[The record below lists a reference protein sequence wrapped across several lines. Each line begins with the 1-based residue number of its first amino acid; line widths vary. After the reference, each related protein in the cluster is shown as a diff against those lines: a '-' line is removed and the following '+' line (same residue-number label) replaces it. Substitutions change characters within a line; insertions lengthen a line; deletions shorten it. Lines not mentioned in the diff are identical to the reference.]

1 MQKREAI
8 VREIEKR
15 MSEVIANVYRNP
27 DHVPSKD
34 DLPMI
39 SIIELNCDVDETD
52 QRGGKPRYK
61 RTLRLVIEVFITGTS
76 DDLATRELMEKH
88 AEVRRELYADPVA
101 LGLNAI
107 VEEAGDSR
115 VFRPESGSHIAGVG
129 TTVLIRYVEDTSQ
142 L

>member
-8 VREIEKR
+8 VQEIEKR
-15 MSEVIANVYRNP
+15 MSNVIGNVYRNP
-27 DHVPSKD
+27 DSVPTKE
-34 DLPMI
+34 DLPLI
-39 SIIELNCDVDETD
+39 SIVELDNTVNEMD

-61 RTLRLVIEVFITGTS
+61 RTLKLIIEVFILGSS

-88 AEVRRELYADPVA
+88 AQVRRELYADPVA

-115 VFRPESGSHIAGVG
+115 IFRPESGSHIAGVG
-129 TTVLIRYVEDTSQ
+129 STILIRYVEDTSQ